1 MPHENQL
8 PSDSRPYARHNLLVG
23 SLIVLL
29 IISGYLSIKQFS
41 DHDNSVLSNNL
52 FSQELIE
59 ECVALYLDKV
69 PTRNELA
76 PDILAPRLLDDVAEI
91 EKYLAEFPID
101 EYTISSVHGIGEFYL
116 DNIEDFIKDRL
127 RKGKIWEPSTV
138 QLMGNYVRFGS
149 TVIDA
154 GAHIGSHTIVMANLV
169 GPNGRVYAFEP
180 QKKIYRELYHN
191 LKLNNLNNAIPLRYA
206 LGDEAGV
213 IEMNVASIGN
223 EGGTSIGVGGDK
235 AELRTIDGFNFNNV
249 SFIKIDVEQFEDP
262 VLVGARNTI
271 AIHKPILLVEIQGG
285 FDFDTAPEDIRDKV
299 RHTVDKIKAMGYSVV
314 RVGVYDYLGI
324 PNTL

>member
-8 PSDSRPYARHNLLVG
+8 PSDLHPNARHNLLVG
-23 SLIVLL
+23 SVIVLF
-29 IISGYLSIKQFS
+29 IISGYLSIIQFS
-41 DHDNSVLSNNL
+41 DHDNSVLSNYL

-59 ECVALYLDKV
+59 ECVALYLDKA
-69 PTRNELA
+69 PTKNELA
-76 PDILAPRLLDDVAEI
+76 TDILAPRLLDDVAEI

-101 EYTISSVHGIGEFYL
+101 EYTISSVNGIGEFYL
-116 DNIEDFIKDRL
+116 DNIEDVIKDWL
-127 RKGKIWEPSTV
+127 RKGKIWELRTV
-138 QLMGNYVRFGS
+138 QLMSNYVRFGS

-154 GAHIGSHTIVMANLV
+154 GAHIGSHTIVMAKLV

-223 EGGTSIGVGGDK
+223 EGGTSVGAGGDK
-235 AELRTIDGFNFNNV
+235 VELRTIDGFNFNDV
-249 SFIKIDVEQFEDP
+249 SFIKIDVEHFEDH
-262 VLVGARNTI
+262 VLEGARNTI

-285 FDFDTAPEDIRDKV
+285 YNFDNAPEDIRSKV
-299 RHTVDKIKAMGYSVV
+299 KHTVQKIMAMGYSVV
-314 RVGVYDYLGI
+314 RIGLYDYLGI
-324 PNTL
+324 PNTP